1 MNRLNNL
8 ANALQQIILELSANG
23 KNESAAFFQTHYD
36 MIIKSGYTISVEVL
50 EILSNCMSM
59 SQYANFYLRETQLLG
74 NIVNNAMAV
83 KRRMHNN
90 S

>member
-8 ANALQQIILELSANG
+8 AYALQQMILELSVNG

-36 MIIKSGYTISVEVL
+36 MIIKPGYTISVEVL
-50 EILSNCMSM
+50 EKLSNCMSM
-59 SQYANFYLRETQLLG
+59 SQYANFSLRETQLLG
-74 NIVNNAMAV
+74 NIVNNAIAV
-83 KRRMHNN
+83 KSRMHNN

>member
-8 ANALQQIILELSANG
+8 AYALQQMILELSVNG

-59 SQYANFYLRETQLLG
+59 SQYANFSLRETQLLG
-74 NIVNNAMAV
+74 NIVNNAIAV
-83 KRRMHNN
+83 KSRMHNN

>member
-8 ANALQQIILELSANG
+8 VNALQQIILELSANG

-36 MIIKSGYTISVEVL
+36 MIIKSGYTVSVEVL

-59 SQYANFYLRETQLLG
+59 SQYANFSLRENQLLG
-74 NIVNNAMAV
+74 NIVNNAIAV
-83 KRRMHNN
+83 KSRMHNN
-90 S
+90 